1 MSSDSPFII
10 VPREAARQR
19 RRWPLLVLLWALS
32 LMAVAWSVD
41 HWRPGQ
47 AGAQGE
53 SPAELRETISSLQAR
68 LDDLRQRNLR
78 LKRSDDISREANQL
92 LQRDIAERDERIASL
107 EADVAFYE
115 RLVGGSGQ
123 RQGLS
128 IHSLSLQPEP
138 SGAWHF
144 RLTLTQNVKKTQLS
158 RGTISIR
165 IEGVKDGEMAELGW
179 SELTD
184 ADRPRPQF
192 AFKYFQQIEG
202 NVLLPAGFTPHRVQ
216 VGIEGEA
223 GRAERGFAWA
233 EVVPG
238 ADQTEAGPTS

>member
-1 MSSDSPFII
+1 MSSDSPFVI
-10 VPREAARQR
+10 VPRETARQR
-19 RRWPLLVLLWALS
+19 RRWPLLILLWGLS
-32 LMAVAWSVD
+32 LLAVGLSV
-41 HWRPGQ
+41 HQWRLGES
-47 AGAQGE
+47 GAEGE
-53 SPAELRETISSLQAR
+53 SPTKLRQTIADLQSR
-68 LDDLRQRNLR
+68 LDDLRQRNLM
-78 LKRSDDISREANQL
+78 LKRSDDISREANQQ
-92 LQRDIAERDERIASL
+92 LQQDIAERDERIASL

-138 SGAWHF
+138 SGAWRF

-158 RGTISIR
+158 RGTVSIR

-179 SELTD
+179 SELTE
-184 ADRPRPQF
+184 ADTPRPEF

-216 VGIEGEA
+216 VGVEGDG
-223 GRAERGFAWA
+223 GRAERSFAWA
-233 EVVPG
+233 EIIAG
-238 ADQTEAGPTS
+238 AVQTEAGPAS